1 MLSSSLGCFLKRQ
14 KPEIMSVLFI
24 GAPQRGHR
32 GGGGKRERPIWQED
46 NACLRTQGQMGNT
59 HPTPGVCHT
68 EGTPAGQLPDTGAN
82 TSACLATECFQGKA
96 RSALQVGVVETHAHI
111 HTPS

>member
-1 MLSSSLGCFLKRQ
+1 MLSFNLGCFLKGQ
-14 KPEIMSVLFI
+14 KLENMSVLFI

-32 GGGGKRERPIWQED
+32 ESGGKRERGPSGRKTMLVLEPRAKW
-46 NACLRTQGQMGNT
+46 AA
-59 HPTPGVCHT
+59 HTPGVCHT

-111 HTPS
+111 HMPS